1 VSETSLPKWK
11 LPRRGLVK
19 GNFADWLFRNTTRLF
34 AAALLVLI
42 LLLFGILTE
51 GSLSSI
57 RAFGLRFVTS
67 STWDPVRLIFGALPP
82 LYGTLLSSLI
92 ALVLA
97 VPVGLGTAVFLAEL
111 CPPWLKS
118 PVSFLVELLAALP
131 SVVYGLWGIFVL
143 VPALRPV
150 ETWLGQHFGFIPL
163 FQGAPYGIGLLAA
176 GLILAVMILPIITSV
191 SREVLLAVPHS
202 QKEAAYAL
210 GATHWEALR
219 GPILRYAR
227 AGLLGAIILGLGRA
241 LGETMAVT
249 MVIGNSPQISASLFS
264 PASTLASVIANEFLE
279 ATDAMHISAL
289 AEIALLLF
297 IITII
302 INSAARLLVWSVT
315 RGGRVGVRE

>member
-1 VSETSLPKWK
+1 
-11 LPRRGLVK
+11 VK
-19 GNFADWLFRNTTRLF
+19 GNLADFAFRNTTLLF

-51 GSLSSI
+51 GSLASLK
-57 RAFGLRFVTS
+57 AFGLRFVTS

-97 VPVGLGTAVFLAEL
+97 VPIGLGTAVFLAEL
-111 CPPWLKS
+111 CPRRLKS

-131 SVVYGLWGIFVL
+131 SVVYGLWGLFVL

-150 ETWLGQHFGFIPL
+150 ETWLGKHFGFIPL

-176 GLILAVMILPIITSV
+176 GMILAIMILPIITSV

-249 MVIGNSPQISASLFS
+249 MVIGNSPKISASLFS

-302 INSAARLLVWSVT
+302 VNSAARLLVWSVT

>member
-1 VSETSLPKWK
+1 M
-11 LPRRGLVK
+11 VK
-19 GNFADWLFRNTTRLF
+19 GNFADWLFRNAARLF

-150 ETWLGQHFGFIPL
+150 ETWLGKHFGFIPL

-176 GLILAVMILPIITSV
+176 GMILAIMILPIITSV

-249 MVIGNSPQISASLFS
+249 MVIGNSPKISASLFS
-264 PASTLASVIANEFLE
+264 PACTLASVIANEFLE

-302 INSAARLLVWSVT
+302 VNSAARLLVWSVT